1 MLQFTSMMPWFVGF
15 LFHMFRSCIAKSQP
29 TPTDSEHLESFWGFG
44 CAWGI
49 LLSWDLLLAGTG
61 SSPSRCQQG
70 VLGRTSTDAV
80 RGTTLLPYRGVDTE
94 VREKGWE
101 WNWVV
106 VSNIRYFSDG
116 LTPPTRKL
124 IIFPIQNFPR
134 KMTCFSRIV
143 CESRSMSL
151 EKPGQDVCFLWEP
164 SRKPRQPQNSHN
176 VWNFVDSLF
185 SF

>member
-1 MLQFTSMMPWFVGF
+1 MQHDVAHYTPKIKRMELTLRSGGYHTRKKSHHVVSRQMLQLTSMMPWFVGF

-94 VREKGWE
+94 VREKG
-101 WNWVV
+101 
-106 VSNIRYFSDG
+106 
-116 LTPPTRKL
+116 
-124 IIFPIQNFPR
+124 
-134 KMTCFSRIV
+134 
-143 CESRSMSL
+143 
-151 EKPGQDVCFLWEP
+151 
-164 SRKPRQPQNSHN
+164 
-176 VWNFVDSLF
+176 
-185 SF
+185 